1 MTQRLEAMYITQDIK
16 TKETLTHDAGLDISG
31 HRLCGGGES
40 ASSPLVGFGE
50 LNDNTIK
57 RSNEFAKC

>member
-1 MTQRLEAMYITQDIK
+1 MDITQDIQ

-31 HRLCGGGES
+31 RRLCGGGES

-50 LNDNTIK
+50 LNDYTIK
-57 RSNEFAKC
+57 GLTSLLSVNKKLS

>member
-1 MTQRLEAMYITQDIK
+1 MYITQDIK
-16 TKETLTHDAGLDISG
+16 TKETLTHDAGLDVG
-31 HRLCGGGES
+31 GRRLCGGGES